1 MSIEE
6 GLLSDDIE
14 IVKLYVKIYLENNT
28 KENLSEI
35 LEKNNSISELGYY
48 KEGNYI
54 SGLIQTYYKN
64 NYIPTF
70 FKIEL

>member
-14 IVKLYVKIYLENNT
+14 IIKLYVKIYLENNT

-64 NYIPTF
+64 NYVPTY
-70 FKIEL
+70 FKIKL